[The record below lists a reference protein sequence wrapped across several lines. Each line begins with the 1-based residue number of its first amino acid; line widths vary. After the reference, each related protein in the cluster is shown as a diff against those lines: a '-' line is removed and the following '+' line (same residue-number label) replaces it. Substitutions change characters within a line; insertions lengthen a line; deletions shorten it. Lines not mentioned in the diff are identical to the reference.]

1 MTRLLILASTLL
13 LAAPAMAQTAP
24 VDEPLE
30 LAEPALEVD
39 RVGDPHVVERVFVE
53 LGMGLLAGTF
63 GGMVGG
69 FAGAG
74 IGAASA
80 NEPFWSSAGLGG
92 GLVGHAVVALGIMP
106 LAVAGSATWLDGRGD
121 VWAAYVGELV
131 GGGAAAGLIA
141 LALAAPDPAL
151 GTLAGFGAILLP
163 LFGAIAGYEISD
175 DVNRAAGAR
184 QDGNDTVAWMPTVS
198 PTADGQGMTAG
209 IVGSF

>member
-1 MTRLLILASTLL
+1 MTRLLILVSTLL

-30 LAEPALEVD
+30 LAEPALEV
-39 RVGDPHVVERVFVE
+39 RRSNDPHVVERVFVE
-53 LGMGLLAGTF
+53 LGMGLLAGTL

-74 IGAASA
+74 IGAFSA
-80 NEPFWSSAGLGG
+80 NAPFWSGPGLYG
-92 GLVGHAVVALGIMP
+92 GLIGHGIVAISIIP
-106 LAVAGSATWLDGRGD
+106 LAVGGAATWLDGRGD

-131 GGGAAAGLIA
+131 GIAGAAGLTA
-141 LALAAPDPAL
+141 LALSFDEPAL
-151 GTLAGFGAILLP
+151 WVTAFAGVILLP
-163 LFGAIAGYEISD
+163 VFGAIAGYEISD

-184 QDGNDTVAWMPTVS
+184 EEGDDAVAWMPTAS